1 VVGAVPLAAWLCAA
15 VAFMNA
21 SAWALLTPSML
32 VPDEPAHVYYVQQ
45 LAETG
50 QVPNTHGL
58 ESLSGQNQALS
69 VYSHLNDIVFGPI
82 GRPAWTPQEAHIM
95 ERAVHD
101 SSPRGGGGSAG
112 VGLYPP
118 LYYATE
124 VIPYAVTNAVG
135 GSLIEGQIAMRILSA
150 LYAAAAVLFVFLF
163 LRELLPRKPW
173 AWSVGALACALQ
185 PLFAFIGGGVS
196 PDSLLTLFCT
206 AMFYLLARA
215 FRRGLTPRL
224 GGLIGLTLAL
234 ATLAKLSAL
243 GLFPG
248 VLVAG
253 VILVWRAGPEGRR
266 AALAG
271 VGAGAL
277 AFALPMLVYLL
288 LSDTV
293 WHRPLLGGGGE
304 TAGNATGGGGGSGGG
319 GASAPV
325 SSAPPTHWSSLSGYL
340 TYTWQLVFPPLPFM
354 HDWLP
359 GFLPNEVWFRGWIG
373 RFGWGGLVFD
383 GSVYTAALAVLG
395 GVVAL
400 IAASL
405 VRLRRSLAR
414 RVPELVAYVALIA
427 GLVCFYGYVGYH
439 YFLDTGAEFEQ
450 ARYLF
455 PILALYGALVAVA
468 VAGLGRRWGIAVGAT
483 LVVLAFAH
491 DVAALMLNVGH
502 YYA

>member
-1 VVGAVPLAAWLCAA
+1 
-15 VAFMNA
+15 M
-21 SAWALLTPSML
+21 
-32 VPDEPAHVYYVQQ
+32 
-45 LAETG
+45 
-50 QVPNTHGL
+50 
-58 ESLSGQNQALS
+58 
-69 VYSHLNDIVFGPI
+69 
-82 GRPAWTPQEAHIM
+82 
-95 ERAVHD
+95 
-101 SSPRGGGGSAG
+101 
-112 VGLYPP
+112 
-118 LYYATE
+118 
-124 VIPYAVTNAVG
+124 
-135 GSLIEGQIAMRILSA
+135 
-150 LYAAAAVLFVFLF
+150 
-163 LRELLPRKPW
+163 
-173 AWSVGALACALQ
+173 
-185 PLFAFIGGGVS
+185 
-196 PDSLLTLFCT
+196 LTLFCT
-206 AMFYLLARA
+206 AALYLLARA

-224 GGLIGLTLAL
+224 GALLGLSLAL
-234 ATLAKLSAL
+234 ATLAKLAAL
-243 GLFPG
+243 GLLPG
-248 VLVAG
+248 ILVAG
-253 VILVWRAGPEGRR
+253 AILVWRAGPNGRR
-266 AALAG
+266 SALAG

-304 TAGNATGGGGGSGGG
+304 STGNAAGGGGGSGGG
-319 GASAPV
+319 GASVPA

-354 HDWLP
+354 HDWLQ

-383 GSVYTAALAVLG
+383 GTVYTVALGVFG

-427 GLVCFYGYVGYH
+427 GLICFYGYVGYH

-455 PILALYGALVAVA
+455 PILALYGALAGVA

-491 DVAALMLNVGH
+491 DVAALVLNVGH